1 MDLVKQALGQA
12 ALNFIKP
19 NMLVGLGTGT
29 TAAHFIQAI
38 AKKCEKG
45 LKIKAVASSNESNL
59 LAKNLKIP
67 LVDISEIDTL
77 DIYVDGADEVDK
89 DKQMIKG
96 RGGALLKEKI
106 LASFSKKTIIM
117 IGQKKYVEKLGKCL
131 LPVEI
136 TKFAK
141 NLTKNR
147 LDKLGYSSKYRMDK
161 NSDIFVTDEQNYILD
176 VKLTNLIQDPVGLS
190 KKIKSIPGVVES
202 GLFIDLLNTLIIANT
217 DAKIEII
224 S

>member
-29 TAAHFIQAI
+29 TASHFIQAI
-38 AKKCEKG
+38 AKRCEKG

-77 DIYVDGADEVDK
+77 DIYVDGADEVDIN
-89 DKQMIKG
+89 KQMIKG

-106 LASFSKKTIIM
+106 LANNSKKTIIM
-117 IGQKKYVEKLGKCL
+117 IEKKKYVEKLGKCQ

-147 LDKLGYSSKYRMDK
+147 LYKLGYSSKYRVDK
-161 NSDIFVTDEQNYILD
+161 NSDIFVTDDQNYILD
-176 VKLTNLIQDPVGLS
+176 IKLSNLIDDPKDIS

-202 GLFIDLLNTLIIANT
+202 GLFIDLLETLIIANS

>member
-38 AKKCEKG
+38 AKRCEKG

-77 DIYVDGADEVDK
+77 DIYVDGADEVDIN
-89 DKQMIKG
+89 KQMIKG

-106 LASFSKKTIIM
+106 LAKSSKKTIIM
-117 IGQKKYVEKLGKCL
+117 IEKKKYVEKLGKCQ

-147 LDKLGYSSKYRMDK
+147 LDTLGYSSKYRMDK
-161 NSDIFVTDEQNYILD
+161 NSDIFVTDDQNYILD

-190 KKIKSIPGVVES
+190 KKIKLIPGVVES
-202 GLFIDLLNTLIIANT
+202 GLFIDLLNTLIIANS